1 MPPLIVRRASTTVEL
16 RDGQSFVIGGLLQSI
31 GQNAISQLPW
41 LGDVPV
47 LGALFR
53 SASYQ
58 KNETD
63 LAIIVTPRLVRP
75 ARPGDVIKTPL
86 DTSLPA
92 NDVDLFLMGKTEVPP
107 AKARLVTG
115 VAAARVHRPHARSA
129 EGRRR
134 CALGPQLEPI
144 AAAALLG
151 AMLGGC
157 SDIYFDRR
165 DTISLVLRRGD
176 GHQPRHADD
185 RSVAAGQR
193 PTATS
198 PSTARS
204 CRPRS
209 SATAPAASSRR

>member
-16 RDGQSFVIGGLLQSI
+16 RDGQSFVIGGLLQSV

-41 LGDVPV
+41 LGDMPV

-58 KNETD
+58 KKETD

-92 NDVDLFLMGKTEVPP
+92 NDVDLFLMGKTELPP
-107 AKARLVTG
+107 AKARLVNG

-134 CALGPQLEPI
+134 CALGPQLEQSPPQRCWARCS
-144 AAAALLG
+144 AAARNTTSTA
-151 AMLGGC
+151 A
-157 SDIYFDRR
+157 
-165 DTISLVLRRGD
+165 T
-176 GHQPRHADD
+176 
-185 RSVAAGQR
+185 RSRCTPAKR
-193 PTATS
+193 WPPTA
-198 PSTARS
+198 
-204 CRPRS
+204 
-209 SATAPAASSRR
+209 